1 MSYTN
6 EQRETIGALAADA
19 LFASCGQTNTHA
31 DYDNES
37 EALGAALGAYL
48 AAHESRPERLADVIA
63 AILAPFGDGAT
74 NETLLLLARQHG
86 GGDGYNFAC
95 RLAGLSI
102 ANGYDIACWLAGL
115 SIANGGARDMGEC
128 VKHYMPAHVAA
139 HVAAELVRQGR
150 PADAMRALAA
160 ELEAK

>member
-1 MSYTN
+1 MSYTR

-19 LFASCGQTNTHA
+19 LFASNGQTNTHA
-31 DYDNES
+31 DYGNES

-48 AAHESRPERLADVIA
+48 AGLDSRPERLADVITA
-63 AILAPFGDGAT
+63 LLAPFGEGVAV
-74 NETLLLLARQHG
+74 ETLTLLCQSHDDDA
-86 GGDGYNFAC
+86 GYNIAC
-95 RLAGLSI
+95 RLAGLAI
-102 ANGYDIACWLAGL
+102 AD
-115 SIANGGARDMGEC
+115 GGPRDMGEC

-139 HVAAELVRQGR
+139 HVAAELARQGK

>member
-31 DYDNES
+31 DYGNES

-48 AAHESRPERLADVIA
+48 AALNSRPERLADVITA
-63 AILAPFGDGAT
+63 LLAPFGDGAT
-74 NETLLLLARQHG
+74 IETLLLLARQHAG
-86 GGDGYNFAC
+86 DDGYDIAC
-95 RLAGLSI
+95 RLAGQAI
-102 ANGYDIACWLAGL
+102 AD
-115 SIANGGARDMGEC
+115 GGARDMGEC
-128 VKHYMPAHVAA
+128 ITNYMPAHVAA
-139 HVAAELVRQGR
+139 HVAAELARQGK
-150 PADAMRALAA
+150 PADAMRALVV

>member
-31 DYDNES
+31 DYGNES

-48 AAHESRPERLADVIA
+48 AGLDSRPERLADVITA
-63 AILAPFGDGAT
+63 LLAPFGDAMT
-74 NETLLLLARQHG
+74 IETLLLLAQQHG

-95 RLAGLSI
+95 RLAGQAI
-102 ANGYDIACWLAGL
+102 AE
-115 SIANGGARDMGEC
+115 GGARDMAEC
-128 VKHYMPAHVAA
+128 VRHYLPAHVAA
-139 HVAAELVRQGR
+139 HVAAELARQNK
-150 PADAMRALAA
+150 PAAEMRALAA